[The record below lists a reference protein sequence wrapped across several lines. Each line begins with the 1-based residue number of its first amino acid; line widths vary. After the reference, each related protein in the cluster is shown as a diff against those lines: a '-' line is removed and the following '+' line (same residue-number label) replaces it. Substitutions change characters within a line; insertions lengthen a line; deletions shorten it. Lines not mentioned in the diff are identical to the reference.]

1 MSYIQEHNMDRRAH
15 FEHIEDE
22 LKLLN
27 REEEFQLRSER
38 IQIIYFTIFAV
49 STVVF
54 TTIAAYF
61 I

>member
-1 MSYIQEHNMDRRAH
+1 MDRRAH